1 MGILQIHYIF
11 RQIELQYLDG
21 NCPEKISNKN
31 PFHDAVAADFNLPQF
46 DVYFRSVNDMREPA
60 FSPWG
65 EVQSCET
72 LYTGMFLVTTPG
84 HGGIMVES
92 QAVFYLSAAARKCGF
107 REGGYLCF
115 EEDSQENVVLRE
127 LLDKK
132 LWKIPERISD
142 PAAFEQAINE
152 SLQRWNPE
160 YWNARKSG
168 KTMPRCVS
176 HSRTKNRTVR

>member
-1 MGILQIHYIF
+1 MG
-11 RQIELQYLDG
+11 
-21 NCPEKISNKN
+21 
-31 PFHDAVAADFNLPQF
+31 
-46 DVYFRSVNDMREPA
+46 EPT

-72 LYTGMFLVTTPG
+72 LCTGMFLVTTPG

-92 QAVFYLSAAARKCGF
+92 QAAPFLSAAARKCGF

-115 EEDSQENVVLRE
+115 EEDCQKSVVLRE

-160 YWNARKSG
+160 YWKARESG
-168 KTMPRCVS
+168 KTTPKCVS
-176 HSRTKNRTVR
+176 HSRMKNGLCVERRTPPSTPTKPSPCG